1 METTKLAELVEEMV
15 EEIAEAVEEA
25 AEKVEDVVEE
35 VVETMEDYAKE
46 LEASFRKINVGDI
59 ITGTVIAVSE
69 EEIVL
74 DLKYYTQGIIKVENF
89 SNDPDFAVLEEIH
102 VGDEIEAT
110 VIRRDD
116 GQGNIELSRKEANE
130 TLAWDKLKEMMEAGK
145 VVAVRVKES
154 VPSGVVAFVEGIRG
168 FIPASQ
174 LALDY
179 VEDTSVWVGKTLDVK
194 VITVDAANQ
203 KLVFSA
209 KAVAK
214 EQAVEERNHKISMIV
229 PGSVMEGVVESLM
242 PYGAFISLGDGLN
255 GLVHV
260 SQICERRIK
269 KPSEVLKEGQKVKVK
284 VLNTNDNKISL
295 SMKALEEEMVDTE
308 PVEEIEN
315 YTSSENIGTGLG
327 ALLKGLKLD

>member
-1 METTKLAELVEEMV
+1 METMKDFE
-15 EEIAEAVEEA
+15 
-25 AEKVEDVVEE
+25 
-35 VVETMEDYAKE
+35 KE

-59 ITGTVIAVSE
+59 IKGTVIAVSE
-69 EEIVL
+69 EEITL
-74 DLKYYTQGIIKVENF
+74 DLNYYTQGIIKVENF

-110 VIRRDD
+110 VLRRDD
-116 GQGNIELSRKEANE
+116 GQGNMELSRKEAND
-130 TLAWDKLKEMMEAGK
+130 TLAWDKLAEMLENGT
-145 VVAVRVKES
+145 VVAVKVKES
-154 VPSGVVAFVEGIRG
+154 VPSGVVAYLEGIRA

-179 VEDTSVWVGKTLDVK
+179 VEDTDAWIGKMVEVK
-194 VITVDAANQ
+194 VITADAKNQ
-203 KLVFSA
+203 KLVLSG

-214 EQAVEERNHKISMIV
+214 EAAVEERNHKISMIV
-229 PGSVMEGVVESLM
+229 PGSVMEGTVESLM
-242 PYGAFISLGDGLN
+242 QYGAFISLGDGLS

-269 KPSEVLKEGQKVKVK
+269 KPSKVLKEGQKVKVK

-308 PVEEIEN
+308 PVEEMEA
-315 YTSSENIGTGLG
+315 YTSNESIGSSLG
-327 ALLKGLKLD
+327 ALLSGLKFD

>member
-1 METTKLAELVEEMV
+1 MDEQKKENV
-15 EEIAEAVEEA
+15 AEAVNVTEA
-25 AEKVEDVVEE
+25 A
-35 VVETMEDYAKE
+35 VETMEDYARE

-89 SNDPDFAVLEEIH
+89 SNDPDFAVLEAIH
-102 VGDEIEAT
+102 VGDDIEAT

-130 TLAWDKLKEMMEAGK
+130 TLAWDKLKELMEYERI
-145 VVAVRVKES
+145 VSVRVKES
-154 VPSGVVAFVEGIRG
+154 VPSGVVAYLEGIRG

-179 VEDTSVWVGKTLDVK
+179 VEDTSEWIGKTLDVK

-203 KLVFSA
+203 KLVLSG
-209 KAVAK
+209 KAVAR
-214 EQAVEERNHKISMIV
+214 EAAIEERNHKISMIV

-242 PYGAFISLGDGLN
+242 PYGAFVSLGDGLN
-255 GLVHV
+255 GLVHI
-260 SQICERRIK
+260 SQICEKRIK

-308 PVEEIEN
+308 PVEEIEAYASN
-315 YTSSENIGTGLG
+315 ENIGTGLG
-327 ALLKGLKLD
+327 ALLAGLKLD

>member
-1 METTKLAELVEEMV
+1 METMK
-15 EEIAEAVEEA
+15 
-25 AEKVEDVVEE
+25 
-35 VVETMEDYAKE
+35 DYAKE

-110 VIRRDD
+110 VIKRDD

-130 TLAWDKLKEMMEAGK
+130 TLAWDKLKEMLEAET
-145 VVAVRVKES
+145 VVSVRVKES

-179 VEDTSVWVGKTLDVK
+179 VEDTNEWVGKTLDVK
-194 VITVDAANQ
+194 VITVDAVNQ
-203 KLVFSA
+203 KLVISA

-214 EQAVEERNHKISMIV
+214 EQAIEERNHKISMIV

-260 SQICERRIK
+260 SQICEKRIK

-308 PVEEIEN
+308 PVEEMEN

-327 ALLKGLKLD
+327 SLLKGLKFD